1 MNLSVE
7 YNQEK
12 TKAQVLLPGLAV
24 DDFDRTG
31 TIMTHLN
38 YVKHVKCCLSFYKTI
53 NTNQC
58 LV

>member
-38 YVKHVKCCLSFYKTI
+38 YV
-53 NTNQC
+53 
-58 LV
+58 